1 VWWTGALMDK
11 RIVGLLMALAAF
23 LVVLYVPLPAQVQAG
38 DGVAELTAAGRSA
51 IAVLALAVVL
61 WVTEA
66 LPFPVTGMVAIA
78 VLVMTGAGEFRA
90 LVREGF
96 GHDIVL
102 FIIGVMIL
110 SSAISRTGL
119 LKRVTTS
126 LLFRFGHSPR
136 TLLLAFLVVG
146 ALASMWISNLAM
158 AAILTPICAGLLRH
172 RSLEKG
178 QSNFGRAL
186 MISCAWGPHI
196 GGIASPAGCG
206 PNPLTIGYLRDLAGI
221 QVSFGE
227 WMLVGLPAAVLMV
240 PFAWVILQKCFPF
253 ERLDLTVTEEDARK
267 ARAELGRFSRREVS
281 TVAIFCLAISLWLG
295 KPLLDAWTGG
305 ATGFLSISFVAMLCG
320 CLFFLPRVEVITWRQ
335 AEEDCDWGGLVLIV
349 TGLSLGM
356 AVYNTGAAEWLA
368 TLAFSRIGVVPPVG
382 QIFLVV
388 LAVSLMKVLF
398 SSNTVTGVIVVP
410 LLIALSR
417 QVQVDTALLVI
428 PAGIT
433 SSLSFI
439 LVTSAPA
446 NVIPYSA
453 GYFSVRDMAKA
464 GLWMTVCSSVCVTL
478 AFVLMGRFV
487 GINVF

>member
-1 VWWTGALMDK
+1 MDRRIGYAL
-11 RIVGLLMALAAF
+11 LALAAF

-38 DGVAELTAAGRSA
+38 DGTAELTTAGRSA
-51 IAVLALAVVL
+51 LAVLALAVVL
-61 WVTEA
+61 WMTEV

-78 VLVMTGAGEFRA
+78 VLVVTGAGEFRA

-119 LKRVTTS
+119 LKRVTTG

-136 TLLLAFLVVG
+136 TVLLAFLAVG
-146 ALASMWISNLAM
+146 ALTSMWISDMAV
-158 AAILTPICAGLLRH
+158 AAILTPIGAGILKQ
-172 RSLEKG
+172 RSFKKRA
-178 QSNFGRAL
+178 SNFGKSL
-186 MISCAWGPHI
+186 MISCAWGPLI
-196 GGIASPAGCG
+196 GGVATPAGCG
-206 PNPLTIGYLRDLAGI
+206 PNPLTIGYLRDLADI
-221 QVSFGE
+221 HITFGD
-227 WMLVGLPAAVLMV
+227 WMLVGLPAAALMV
-240 PFAWVILQKCFPF
+240 PLAWVTLLRCFPL
-253 ERLDLTVTEEDARK
+253 EHMDLRVTEEEARI
-267 ARAELGRFSRREVS
+267 ASAELGRFSRREAH
-281 TVAIFCLAISLWLG
+281 TVGILGIAVLLWLG
-295 KPLLDAWTGG
+295 KPLLDTWTGG
-305 ATGFLSISFVAMLCG
+305 ATGYLSISFVAMLCG
-320 CLFFLPRVEVITWRQ
+320 CLFFLPKIDVITWRQ

-356 AVYNTGAAEWLA
+356 AVYNSGAAEWLA
-368 TLAFSRIGVVPPVG
+368 TLAFSRIGDVPPVG

-388 LAVSLMKVLF
+388 LAVSLMKVFF

-410 LLIALSR
+410 LLIALSK
-417 QVQVDTALLVI
+417 QVGVDTALLTI

-433 SSLSFI
+433 ASLAFI

-453 GYFSVRDMAKA
+453 GYFSIRDMAKA
-464 GLWMTVCSSVCVTL
+464 GLWMTVSSSACVTL
-478 AFVLMGRFV
+478 SFVLMGRFV